1 MNVTSMFEGASDDVR
16 LRELLV
22 SKDDIIV
29 KFLQYIQ
36 YWKAKK
42 ANRNTIIFILKSI
55 RSLVITGGK
64 SDENEEK
71 EKIKRQ
77 NHLDSLNTT

>member
-1 MNVTSMFEGASDDVR
+1 M
-16 LRELLV
+16 LV

-55 RSLVITGGK
+55 RSLVIIGK
-64 SDENEEK
+64 KVEGEDEK
-71 EKIKRQ
+71 AKIKR
-77 NHLDSLNTT
+77 

>member
-1 MNVTSMFEGASDDVR
+1 MNVTEMFEGQKEDVR

-29 KFLQYIQ
+29 KLLQYIQ
-36 YWKAKK
+36 YWKAKR

-55 RSLVITGGK
+55 RSLVSTGSKAEG
-64 SDENEEK
+64 DEK
-71 EKIKRQ
+71 EKLKR
-77 NHLDSLNTT
+77 